1 MNPNIQ
7 KQFTGAAAII
17 LLLYITTDL
26 YILSIFGVG
35 LFAFFGIKFFLE
47 LGQKIEIRDLM
58 ILIASLQWIIG
69 PILTYKFNSEDIF
82 YYMAVEEDVYMNFV
96 FSATLLFSLGLYF
109 PLWNKRTDE
118 NIHLEKIKLL
128 LKKNKNLDI
137 ILIAI
142 GLVSDILVDRVPL
155 SLMFLFFLFSGARF
169 IGLYFFLLNER
180 KNKVA
185 LVSIIIFGLFVSAL
199 GDAMFHEFLLWM
211 GFFFM
216 IVTFIYK
223 VGTRKKL
230 VYLSGI
236 IVLVVFIQTIKHE
249 FRRLTSEDA
258 NKTALFATLVQKN
271 FIETNQFQSNE
282 NLNAFIT
289 RINQGWIIAR
299 IMSWTPKYEPF
310 CDGETI
316 MEGVTATLLPRFL
329 APNKAFAGGKK
340 NFARFT
346 GKELRDGT
354 SMNLSPLG
362 EAYAN
367 FGVTGGAVFM
377 LFLGALYNWVIFTIF
392 KQANKRPTLIFFLPL
407 LFLQVIKAETDLT
420 IVVNH
425 LFKASIAVVM
435 LYFGLEKILNL
446 KM

>member
-155 SLMFLFFLFSGARF
+155 SLMFLFFLLSGARF

-185 LVSIIIFGLFVSAL
+185 MVSIIIFGLFVSAL

-223 VGTRKKL
+223 VETRKKL

-310 CDGETI
+310 CDGETL